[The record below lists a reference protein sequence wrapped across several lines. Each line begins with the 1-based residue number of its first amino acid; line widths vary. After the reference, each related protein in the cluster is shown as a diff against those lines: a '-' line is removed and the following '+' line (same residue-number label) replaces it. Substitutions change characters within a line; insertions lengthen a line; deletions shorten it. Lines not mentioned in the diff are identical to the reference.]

1 MRYKH
6 DLLTVNFE
14 IKSLFLPITFLDW
27 THLFI
32 TKLFHNKY
40 IRIYIL

>member
-27 THLFI
+27 TQ
-32 TKLFHNKY
+32 K
-40 IRIYIL
+40 